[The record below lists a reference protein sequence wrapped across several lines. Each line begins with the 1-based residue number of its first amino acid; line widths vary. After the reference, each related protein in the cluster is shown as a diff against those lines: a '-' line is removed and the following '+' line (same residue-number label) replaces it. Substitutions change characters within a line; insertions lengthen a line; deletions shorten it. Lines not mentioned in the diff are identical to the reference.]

1 MSMNLKQNLSDTKFK
16 YKLENI
22 IDHSNSL
29 FKKDVVHHPYYT
41 LHGMDHSSAIISKL
55 DKLVE
60 GINPTNKLTKHE
72 IFYLLASVYLH
83 DVGMLISNPED
94 EEKAKMSSIQK
105 KKPFSKGDL
114 IRDEHHIRS
123 GKYIIEHELDL
134 NLDHVESECVKLICE
149 GHRVVDLTTENYD
162 DRLVGDER
170 VRVRLLAAL
179 LRFSDELDISY
190 QRLPNGL
197 MDILKENMPDF
208 SRLQWL
214 KHYYT
219 SGVGISTRESN
230 GNRKIVIEIQTQ
242 YPNREGGRIITEV
255 ILKPIEK
262 SLRIVDRILLECG
275 LNIILDPPEIQLK
288 KNLDEIPKQIFDEF
302 IGKKFI
308 SSMEIPRTKT
318 FVGRN
323 SELLKLSDVLDR
335 NIIIIE
341 GIAGIGK
348 TYVASKFA
356 EEIKNKYDIHWY
368 GELIE
373 VSTIS
378 SVMLNLAVFLK
389 NKGKPRLSNSIEYF
403 GYDIEVLI
411 SILKDELVEN
421 NYALF
426 FDNYHKAENELNPL
440 MRQLLHIE
448 SSKIILIT
456 RKEPVFYNIVEER
469 ENLIAKV
476 KIDPWDFKDTQ
487 EMCRVRGIETIEE
500 NTARKIHNN
509 LLGHP
514 QYLNLFCILAKKSKP
529 ETLLEG
535 LPKAQEEA
543 YSYLENE
550 VYNSLNKKEKI
561 LIKIIAIYRVPEII
575 DAFYIVDEIEDID
588 EIINNLINR
597 FLVNEIGVGKYN
609 VHEIIRDYCLNDV
622 KKKKTLRSYHK
633 CAAEYYLSKDENPE
647 YLLEASYH
655 YIEAGEREKSAVI
668 VINHTDEFI
677 SKCFWKKIEE
687 PLNDAIRTLSKHRH
701 DPNSIEGVG
710 LAHHCIA
717 NFYNERGDLDLALK
731 HAKESSKA
739 MMRIGRTDNF
749 GLNILFGSIYRKKG
763 DLDKSMEYNIKNF
776 DIAKKNNDGYEKA
789 IANANIGNVYS
800 QKGDYTKA
808 NELYC
813 NSLDFFKK
821 HDETKNTAA
830 SYSNLASNYFRL
842 KDYNNA
848 YNYIYESIKLY
859 EKLSATYEIADTNAK
874 YAEMYLK
881 DAANEG
887 NLDSVLQC
895 LLKNFEIF
903 KQIGH
908 LRGECKIYS
917 LIGYYY
923 KKQNDHKSAIKYFKK
938 SIEICSDNEYKI
950 NFAEYYIISKEFDKA
965 MDLLKNIMNNT
976 NEISVFKCQAC
987 FLMSVSLFS
996 MDRQEDAI
1004 VYINNTIQYH
1014 SINKYVMAGLDF
1026 SDIIP
1031 IVDELKPLQCTL
1043 IKDLISLAQN
1053 ETTHPII
1060 RFDDIDIKRDE
1071 ANNYAE
1077 VFHPFAGHKKITKND
1092 ETLQKIIENLKLG
1105 DIVIDIDKSTVMEF
1119 ERDTALM
1126 TLGFLYKKGFIDF
1139 VVNSK
1144 NNMRIL
1150 LTDKGKKLTF
1160 QLGNNPIK

>member
-1 MSMNLKQNLSDTKFK
+1 MSMNLEQNLLDAEFK
-16 YKLENI
+16 YKPENI
-22 IDHSNSL
+22 IDHSKNL
-29 FKKDVVHHPYYT
+29 FKKDVVHHTYYT
-41 LHGMDHSSAIISKL
+41 LHGMDHSLAIISKL
-55 DKLVE
+55 NKLVE

-83 DVGMLISNPED
+83 DVGMLISYPED
-94 EEKAKMSSIQK
+94 EENAKTISIQK
-105 KKPFSKGDL
+105 QKPFTKEDL

-123 GKYIIEHELDL
+123 GKYIIKHESDL
-134 NLDHVESECVKLICE
+134 KLDHVESECVKLICE

-162 DRLVGDER
+162 DRLIDDER

-190 QRLPNGL
+190 KRAPKEL
-197 MDILKENMPDF
+197 MDILKADMPDF

-219 SGVGISTRESN
+219 NGVGISNRESD
-230 GNRKIVIEIQTQ
+230 GNRKTVVEIQTQ
-242 YPNREGGRIITEV
+242 YPDRERGRKITDEL
-255 ILKPIEK
+255 IFKPIEK
-262 SLRIVDRILLECG
+262 SLATVDRILLECG
-275 LNIILDPPEIQLK
+275 LNIILNPQKFFFKE
-288 KNLDEIPKQIFDEF
+288 NLDVIPEQIFDKF
-302 IGKKFI
+302 LGKKFI
-308 SSMEIPRTKT
+308 ASMEIPQTKS

-323 SELLKLSDVLDR
+323 SELLELLDMLDR

-356 EEIKNKYDIHWY
+356 EEIKNKYDIYWY
-368 GELIE
+368 GELSE

-378 SVMLNLAVFLK
+378 SVMLKLAIFLK
-389 NKGKPRLSNSIEYF
+389 NNGKPRLFNSIENF

-411 SILKDELVEN
+411 SILNDELVEN

-440 MRQLLHIE
+440 MKQLLHIE

-456 RKEPVFYNIVEER
+456 RKKPGFYNIVDKK

-476 KIDPWDFKDTQ
+476 KIDPWDCKDTQ
-487 EMCRVRGIETIEE
+487 EMCRVRGIENIEE
-500 NTARKIHNN
+500 DTLRKIHEK
-509 LLGHP
+509 LFGHP

-529 ETLLEG
+529 ETLLER

-550 VYNSLNKKEKI
+550 VYNSLDKKERT
-561 LIKIIAIYRVPEII
+561 LIKIIAIYRVSETI

-588 EIINNLINR
+588 EIINNLIYR

-622 KKKKTLRSYHK
+622 KKKKTLRNYHK
-633 CAAEYYLSKDENPE
+633 RAAEYYLSKDENPE

-655 YIEAGEREKSAVI
+655 YIEAGERENSAEI
-668 VINHTDEFI
+668 VINHTQEFI
-677 SKCFWKKIEE
+677 SKGFWKKIEE
-687 PLNDAIRTLSKHRH
+687 PLNDAINTLSKHRH

-710 LAHHCIA
+710 LAHYCIA
-717 NFYNERGDLDLALK
+717 DFYEVRGDLDLALK

-749 GLNILFGSIYRKKG
+749 DLNVLFGSIYGKKD
-763 DLDKSMEYNIKNF
+763 DLDKSMEYHKKTL
-776 DIAKKNNDGYEKA
+776 DIAAKKNDEHKRA
-789 IANANIGNVYS
+789 IADANIGNVYF
-800 QKGDYTKA
+800 QRGDYTKA

-821 HDETKNTAA
+821 NDDTKNTATT
-830 SYSNLASNYFRL
+830 YNNLANNYFIL
-842 KDYNNA
+842 MDYNKA
-848 YNYIYESIKLY
+848 YYYIKKSIELH
-859 EKLSATYEIADTNAK
+859 EKLGATYEIAHANIYYAKIYLYDT
-874 YAEMYLK
+874 
-881 DAANEG
+881 ANEG

-895 LLKNFEIF
+895 LLKNLEIY

-908 LRGECKIYS
+908 LRGECEIYS

-923 KKQNDHKSAIKYFKK
+923 KKQNDPKSAIENFEK
-938 SIEICSDNEYKI
+938 SIGISYDSHYEL
-950 NFAEYYIISKEFDKA
+950 NFAEYYIISKKFDKA
-965 MDLLKNIMNNT
+965 MDLLKNILNNT
-976 NEISVFKCQAC
+976 NETPVFKCQAC
-987 FLMSVSLFS
+987 FLMSISLFS
-996 MDRQEDAI
+996 MDREEDAI
-1004 VYINNTIQYH
+1004 AYINNTIQYH
-1014 SINKYVMAGLDF
+1014 LINEYVMVNFDF
-1026 SDIIP
+1026 SDLIP
-1031 IVDELKPLQCTL
+1031 IVDELKPLQCIL
-1043 IKDLISLAQN
+1043 IKDLISLIHN

-1060 RFDDIDIKRDE
+1060 RFDNIDIKRDE

-1077 VFHPFAGHKKITKND
+1077 VFHPFTGHKKITKND
-1092 ETLQKIIENLKLG
+1092 ESLEIILRKLKLG
-1105 DIVIDIDKSTVMEF
+1105 DIVIDIDKPTVMGV
-1119 ERDTALM
+1119 ERNTALL

-1139 VVNSK
+1139 VENSQ

-1150 LTDKGKKLTF
+1150 LTDKGKEIDFTAK
-1160 QLGNNPIK
+1160 